1 MMPMMKNKGAKK
13 GGKKGMMN
21 YGLERSQSKSEA
33 PMKEHMGMMPAKKM
47 PMKKGSSKK
56 GK

>member
-1 MMPMMKNKGAKK
+1 MPMMKNKGAKK